1 MTSREEI
8 EEGYMGRTVDPELAT
23 ISEVPNFG
31 FSEDTKM
38 VVLG

>member
-8 EEGYMGRTVDPELAT
+8 DEGYMGRPVDPELAK

-31 FSEDTKM
+31 FSEDTTM